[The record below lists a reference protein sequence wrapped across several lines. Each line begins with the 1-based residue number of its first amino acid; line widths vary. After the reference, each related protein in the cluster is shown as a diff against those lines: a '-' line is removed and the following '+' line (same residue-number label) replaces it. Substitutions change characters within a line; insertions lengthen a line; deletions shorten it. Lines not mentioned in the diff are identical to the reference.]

1 MDLGIQGANMKFS
14 SSVTNKGYYHCCKGC
29 IFNVPN
35 NRSRYPCL
43 KSHKEVR
50 RGSGQRYERNFVTC
64 GVREEM
70 KIEEK
75 L

>member
-1 MDLGIQGANMKFS
+1 MKFS
-14 SSVTNKGYYHCCKGC
+14 SSSTNKGLYPCCQGC

-50 RGSGQRYERNFVTC
+50 LGSGKRYERNFVTC
-64 GVREEM
+64 GVREEVN
-70 KIEEK
+70 IEDK
-75 L
+75 V